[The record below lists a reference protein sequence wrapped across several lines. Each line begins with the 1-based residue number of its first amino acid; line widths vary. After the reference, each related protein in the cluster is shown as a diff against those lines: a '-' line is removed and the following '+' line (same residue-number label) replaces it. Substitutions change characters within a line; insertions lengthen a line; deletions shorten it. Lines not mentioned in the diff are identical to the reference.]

1 MAKKAYIVDY
11 SIKNDHRI
19 DCDTAIVF
27 AESES
32 EVKSVMENYVH
43 LLNENYGIWISN
55 TDFIRL
61 NNNHELDAIY
71 SVKEFTGSVFTR
83 LFTDDDEVRNNN

>member
-1 MAKKAYIVDY
+1 MARKAYIVDY
-11 SIKNDHRI
+11 SMKNDYRI
-19 DCDTAIVF
+19 DSDTAIVF

-43 LLNENYGIWISN
+43 LLNKNYGIWISN
-55 TDFIRL
+55 TDVIRL
-61 NNNHELDAIY
+61 NNNYELDAIH

-83 LFTDDDEVRNNN
+83 LFTDDDEVRSNN